1 MDIAAYLV
9 TAVLVEG
16 RSAREVAAAHGV
28 SKSWVY
34 ELLTRYRQGGEA
46 GLAARS
52 RRPKRSPTRIWDRFE
67 DDIVRLRKEFVEL
80 GVDAGAETIRVHLAR
95 RYPDTPVP
103 SISTIWRVLKA
114 KGFVTPEPHKRP
126 RSSYLRFTA
135 ELPNER
141 WQMDVTHLTLADGTE
156 VEILNVIDDHSRLCV
171 ASVARPVTRA
181 IDVVT
186 TFHQAAARYGYPA
199 SVLSDNGA
207 IFTAEAR
214 HGVCVME
221 SELLALGIR
230 FTHSRAYHPQTCGKV
245 ERFHQTLK
253 RYLAA
258 HDPADTIPAL
268 QAQLDW
274 FADYYNNVRPHRALD
289 RRTPAAAFATRS
301 KARPATT
308 PLTVPPH
315 CRIRQDKVSAGN
327 ITLRYRSR
335 LYHVAVGRRHER
347 TRVLILVADR
357 DVRILTLDGQL
368 IRRLTLNPERAYQ
381 PLTP

>member
-1 MDIAAYLV
+1 MDMAAYLV

-34 ELLTRYRQGGEA
+34 ELLARYRQSGDA
-46 GLAARS
+46 GLVPRS
-52 RRPKRSPTRIWDRFE
+52 RRPRRSPTRVWDRFE
-67 DDIVRLRKEFVEL
+67 DEIVRLRKELVEL
-80 GVDAGAETIRVHLAR
+80 GVDAGAETIRVHLTR
-95 RYPDTPVP
+95 RHPRTPVP
-103 SISTIWRVLKA
+103 SISTIWRVLKTN
-114 KGFVTPEPHKRP
+114 GFVTPEPHKRP
-126 RSSYLRFTA
+126 RSSYQRFAA
-135 ELPNER
+135 ELPNQR
-141 WQMDVTHLTLADGTE
+141 WQMDVTHVALADGTE

-171 ASVARPVTRA
+171 ASVARRITKS

-230 FTHSRAYHPQTCGKV
+230 FTHSRPYHPQTCGKV
-245 ERFHQTLK
+245 ERYHQTLK
-253 RYLAA
+253 RHLAA
-258 HDPADTIPAL
+258 HDPATTTAAL
-268 QAQLDW
+268 QTHLDW
-274 FADYYNNVRPHRALD
+274 FTNYYNTVRPHRALA
-289 RRTPAAAFATRS
+289 RRTPAAAFAARS
-301 KARPATT
+301 RAQPGNT
-308 PLTVPPH
+308 PLIAPPH
-315 CRIRQDKVSAGN
+315 CRIRQDKVSDGK

-335 LYHVAVGRRHER
+335 LYHIAVGRRHER
-347 TRVLILVADR
+347 SRLLILVADR
-357 DVRILTLDGQL
+357 DIRILTPDGTL
-368 IRRLTLNPERAYQ
+368 IRRLTLDPQRPYQ

>member
-1 MDIAAYLV
+1 MAAYLV

-34 ELLTRYRQGGEA
+34 ELLARYRQDGQA
-46 GLAARS
+46 GLAPRS
-52 RRPKRSPTRIWDRFE
+52 RRPHRSPTRVWDRFE
-67 DDIVRLRKEFVEL
+67 EEIVRLRKELVEL

-95 RYPDTPVP
+95 RHRRSVP
-103 SISTIWRVLKA
+103 STATIWRVVKA
-114 KGFVTPEPHKRP
+114 NGFVAPQPHKRP
-126 RSSYLRFTA
+126 KSSYVRFTA

-141 WQMDVTHLTLADGTE
+141 WQMDVTHVTLAGGAE

-171 ASVARPVTRA
+171 ASVARRVTKA

-199 SVLSDNGA
+199 AVLSDNGA

-258 HDPADTIPAL
+258 RDRATTIPEL

-274 FADYYNNVRPHRALD
+274 FIDYYNAIRPHRALG
-289 RRTPAAAFATRS
+289 RKTPAAAFRARS

-308 PLTVPPH
+308 PLATPPH
-315 CRIRQDKVSAGN
+315 CRIRQDRVSAGN

-347 TRVLILVADR
+347 ARVLILVAER
-357 DVRILTLDGQL
+357 DVRILTLAGQL
-368 IRRLTLNPERAYQ
+368 IRQLTLDPKRPYQ
-381 PLTP
+381 PLSP

>member
-1 MDIAAYLV
+1 MEMAAYLV

-34 ELLTRYRQGGEA
+34 ELLARYRRDGEA
-46 GLAARS
+46 GLVPRS
-52 RRPKRSPTRIWDRFE
+52 RRPQRSPTRVWDRFE
-67 DDIVRLRKEFVEL
+67 DEIVRLRKELVEL
-80 GVDAGAETIRVHLAR
+80 GVDAGAETIRVHLTR
-95 RYPDTPVP
+95 RHRRRAVP
-103 SISTIWRVLKA
+103 STSTIWRVLKA

-126 RSSYLRFTA
+126 RSSYVRFAA
-135 ELPNER
+135 ELPNQR
-141 WQMDVTHLTLADGTE
+141 WQMDVTHVSLADGAE

-171 ASVARPVTRA
+171 ASIARRVTKA

-186 TFHQAAARYGYPA
+186 TFHQAAGRYGYPA

-258 HDPADTIPAL
+258 RDPTDTIPAL
-268 QAQLDW
+268 QTQLDW
-274 FADYYNNVRPHRALD
+274 FTDYYNTIRPHRALG
-289 RRTPAAAFATRS
+289 RTTPAAAFRART
-301 KARPATT
+301 KAHPGNA
-308 PLTVPPH
+308 PLRIPPH

-335 LYHVAVGRRHER
+335 LYHVAVGRRHEQ

-357 DVRILTLDGQL
+357 DVRILTLDGEL
-368 IRRLTLNPERAYQ
+368 LRHLTLDPTRPYQ

>member
-1 MDIAAYLV
+1 M
-9 TAVLVEG
+9 
-16 RSAREVAAAHGV
+16 
-28 SKSWVY
+28 
-34 ELLTRYRQGGEA
+34 
-46 GLAARS
+46 
-52 RRPKRSPTRIWDRFE
+52 P
-67 DDIVRLRKEFVEL
+67 
-80 GVDAGAETIRVHLAR
+80 
-95 RYPDTPVP
+95 
-103 SISTIWRVLKA
+103 KA
-114 KGFVTPEPHKRP
+114 KGF
-126 RSSYLRFTA
+126 
-135 ELPNER
+135 
-141 WQMDVTHLTLADGTE
+141 VTHLTLADGTE

-186 TFHQAAARYGYPA
+186 TFHAAARYGYPA

-207 IFTAEAR
+207 IFTADR

-230 FTHSRAYHPQTCGKV
+230 FTHSRAYHP
-245 ERFHQTLK
+245 
-253 RYLAA
+253 
-258 HDPADTIPAL
+258 IPAL

-357 DVRILTLDGQL
+357 DVRILTHDGQL